1 MKFQKKIIV
10 IYSVFAVIASLIV
23 GTIYYL
29 YNSTEYRDS
38 EYQNMNVS
46 SKMVLQQV
54 DDMIQKME
62 DVSDYILSDPE
73 VLDAI
78 KTLSGGT
85 DNDAYSPTYLS
96 DSVDTIRES
105 INTYYIWKNFN
116 RVILFNQSGT
126 VIAGRNIAGSVI
138 DSTVS
143 IEDLTWVGEATGFKG
158 TPVIIGAHID
168 DWGKKTKPVVFS
180 VVKEIQGSGL
190 GFIEVQKKISDLDE
204 LFMTEN
210 QDTDIIVVRDNGEL
224 IYANNEDLATDSF
237 LKAILSL
244 SAGTSEIKNPDTG
257 QKIAVSIQKS
267 AETGVTVAAVR
278 AVNITYQS
286 LLEALPVTLIVVIS
300 FLVISFL
307 YINITSKYVTEPIH
321 ELQKFMENTEI
332 GNMDDEIQ
340 TKISNDEIE
349 SLYESYKAM
358 LNRLN
363 KSTLKEKRM
372 SMLQLQAQFDLLQ
385 AQVNPHFLFN
395 VLNVISTRG
404 ILAEDEVICEICDNL
419 ACMLRY
425 ATNTKE
431 KHATVKEEI
440 EYLNLYF
447 TLLKYRYEHKL
458 EYSID
463 LDAQIMDRELPKIVL
478 QQVVENSIMHGYTNS
493 NRVINIEVT
502 GYCDQSKWYIKVHDN
517 GDGFGENVIEE
528 IYGKCRQ
535 ARAKLSEERKNVEME
550 IGGMGLVNTYARL
563 FLFYNESLIFE
574 LHSSESGTDV
584 IIGAYI
590 TAKEEG
596 ESNV

>member
-1 MKFQKKIIV
+1 MKFQKKITI
-10 IYSVFAVIASLIV
+10 IYSVFAIIASLIV
-23 GTIYYL
+23 GIFYYL
-29 YNSTEYRDS
+29 YDS
-38 EYQNMNVS
+38 NNYLDNEYQNMNVS
-46 SKMVLQQV
+46 SKMVSQQI
-54 DDMIQKME
+54 DDMIRKME
-62 DVSDYILSDPE
+62 DVSDYILSDPG
-73 VLDAI
+73 VLGAI
-78 KTLSGGT
+78 KTLSDGT
-85 DNDAYSPTYLS
+85 DNEAYSSTYIS
-96 DSVDTIRES
+96 DSIDVVRES

-116 RVILFNQSGT
+116 RAIVFNQSGI
-126 VIAGRNIAGSVI
+126 VIAGRNVSGTVVDPSVTI
-138 DSTVS
+138 D
-143 IEDLTWVGEATGFKG
+143 DLEWIGQATGLKG
-158 TPVIIGAHID
+158 TPVVIGAHID
-168 DWGKKTKPVVFS
+168 NWGKKTKPVVFS

-190 GFIEVQKKISDLDE
+190 GFIEVQKKVSDLDN

-210 QDTDIIVVRDNGEL
+210 QDTDVIIIRDDGEL
-224 IYANNEDLATDSF
+224 IYTNNTDLATDTF
-237 LKAILSL
+237 CKTVLSL
-244 SAGTSEIKNPDTG
+244 GAGTTEIKNPDTG
-257 QKIAVSIQKS
+257 EKIAVSCQKS
-267 AETGVTVAAVR
+267 TETGVTVAVVR
-278 AVNITYQS
+278 FVNITYQS
-286 LLEALPVTLIVVIS
+286 VLEALPVTLVVIIS
-300 FLVISFL
+300 FLLISFI
-307 YINITSKYVTEPIH
+307 YINISSKYVTEPIH

-340 TKISNDEIE
+340 TKITNDEIE
-349 SLYESYKAM
+349 SLYESYKTM

-363 KSTLKEKRM
+363 KSTVKEKRM

-404 ILAEDEVICEICDNL
+404 ILADDEVICEICDNL

-447 TLLKYRYEHKL
+447 KLLKYRYEHKL
-458 EYSID
+458 EYSIE
-463 LDAQIMDRELPKIVL
+463 LDAKIMDKELPKIVL

-502 GYCDQSKWYIKVHDN
+502 GYCDENKWYIKIHDN

-528 IYGKCRQ
+528 IYEKCRQ
-535 ARAKLSEERKNVEME
+535 AKAKLSEERKNVEME

-574 LHSSESGTDV
+574 LNSSERGTDV

-590 TAKEEG
+590 SAKEEG
-596 ESNV
+596 N

>member
-1 MKFQKKIIV
+1 MKFQKKITI
-10 IYSVFAVIASLIV
+10 IYSVFAIIASLIV
-23 GTIYYL
+23 GIFYYL
-29 YNSTEYRDS
+29 YDSNEYLDN

-46 SKMVLQQV
+46 SKMVSQQV
-54 DDMIQKME
+54 DDMIRKME
-62 DVSDYILSDPE
+62 DISDYILSDPKT
-73 VLDAI
+73 LDAI
-78 KTLSGGT
+78 KTLSDGT
-85 DNDAYSPTYLS
+85 DNDAYSSTYIS
-96 DSVDTIRES
+96 DSINVVRES
-105 INTYYIWKNFN
+105 INTYYTWKNFN
-116 RVILFNQSGT
+116 RVIVFNQSGI
-126 VIAGRNIAGSVI
+126 VIAGRNVSGTVVDPSVTIDDLDWIGQAAG
-138 DSTVS
+138 
-143 IEDLTWVGEATGFKG
+143 GKG
-158 TPVIIGAHID
+158 TPVVIGAHID
-168 DWGKKTKPVVFS
+168 NWGKKTKPVVFS

-190 GFIEVQKKISDLDE
+190 GFIEVQKKVSDLDN
-204 LFMTEN
+204 LFLTEN
-210 QDTDIIVVRDNGEL
+210 QDTDVIIIRDDGEL
-224 IYANNEDLATDSF
+224 IYTNNTDLATDTF
-237 LKAILSL
+237 CKTVLSL
-244 SAGTSEIKNPDTG
+244 GAGTTEIKNPDTG
-257 QKIAVSIQKS
+257 EKIAVSCQKS
-267 AETGVTVAAVR
+267 TETGVTVAVVR
-278 AVNITYQS
+278 FVNITYQS
-286 LLEALPVTLIVVIS
+286 VLEALPVTLVVIIS
-300 FLVISFL
+300 FLLISFI
-307 YINITSKYVTEPIH
+307 YINISSKYVTEPIH

-340 TKISNDEIE
+340 TRISNDEIE

-363 KSTLKEKRM
+363 KSTVKEKRM

-404 ILAEDEVICEICDNL
+404 ILADDEVICEICDNL

-447 TLLKYRYEHKL
+447 KLLKYRYEHKL
-458 EYSID
+458 EYSIE
-463 LDAQIMDRELPKIVL
+463 LDAQIMDKELPKIVL

-502 GYCDQSKWYIKVHDN
+502 GYCDENKWYIKVHDN

-528 IYGKCRQ
+528 IYEKCRQ
-535 ARAKLSEERKNVEME
+535 AKAKLSEERKNVEME

-574 LHSSESGTDV
+574 LNSSEGGTDV

-590 TAKEEG
+590 SAKEEG
-596 ESNV
+596 K

>member
-1 MKFQKKIIV
+1 MKFQKKITI
-10 IYSVFAVIASLIV
+10 IYSVFAIIASLIV
-23 GTIYYL
+23 GIFYYL
-29 YNSTEYRDS
+29 YDS
-38 EYQNMNVS
+38 NNYLDNEYQNMNVS
-46 SKMVLQQV
+46 SKMVSQQV
-54 DDMIQKME
+54 DDMIRKME

-78 KTLSGGT
+78 KTLSGWT
-85 DNDAYSPTYLS
+85 DNDAYSSTYIS
-96 DSVDTIRES
+96 DSIDVVRKS

-116 RVILFNQSGT
+116 RVVLFNQSGM
-126 VIAGRNIAGSVI
+126 VIAGRNVSDRVI
-138 DSTVS
+138 DPTVT
-143 IEDLTWVGEATGFKG
+143 IDDLVWIGEATGLKG
-158 TPVIIGAHID
+158 TPVVIGAHID

-190 GFIEVQKKISDLDE
+190 GFIEVQKKVSDLDN
-204 LFMTEN
+204 LFLTEN
-210 QDTDIIVVRDNGEL
+210 QDTDVIIIRDDGEL
-224 IYANNEDLATDSF
+224 IYTNNTDLATDTF
-237 LKAILSL
+237 CKTVLSL
-244 SAGTSEIKNPDTG
+244 GAGTTEIKNPDTG
-257 QKIAVSIQKS
+257 EKIAVSCQKS
-267 AETGVTVAAVR
+267 TETGVTVAVVR
-278 AVNITYQS
+278 FVNITYQS
-286 LLEALPVTLIVVIS
+286 VLEALPVTLVVIIS
-300 FLVISFL
+300 FLLISFI
-307 YINITSKYVTEPIH
+307 YINISSKYVTEPIH

-340 TKISNDEIE
+340 TKITNDEIE
-349 SLYESYKAM
+349 SLYESYKTM

-363 KSTLKEKRM
+363 KSTVKEKRM

-404 ILAEDEVICEICDNL
+404 ILADDEVICEICDNL

-431 KHATVKEEI
+431 KYATVKEEI

-447 TLLKYRYEHKL
+447 KLLKYRYEHKL
-458 EYSID
+458 EYSIE
-463 LDAQIMDRELPKIVL
+463 LDTQIMDKELPKIVL

-502 GYCDQSKWYIKVHDN
+502 GYCDENKWYIKVHDN

-528 IYGKCRQ
+528 IYEKCRQ
-535 ARAKLSEERKNVEME
+535 AKTKLSEERKNVEME

-574 LHSSESGTDV
+574 LNSSEGGTDV

-590 TAKEEG
+590 SAKEEG
-596 ESNV
+596 K